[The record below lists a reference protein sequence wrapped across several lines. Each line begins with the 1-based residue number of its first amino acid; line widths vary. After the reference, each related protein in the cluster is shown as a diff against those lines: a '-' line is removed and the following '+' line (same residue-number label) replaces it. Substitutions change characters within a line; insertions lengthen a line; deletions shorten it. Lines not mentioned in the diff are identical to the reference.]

1 MPAYLIA
8 RVDVRDPSYIDEY
21 RSKTGPLIEK
31 HGGRSL
37 AGAVRGADSLESLE
51 GNVPLPTA
59 MFIIEFPSMDNARA
73 FYSDPDYAPMIALRQ
88 SHADS
93 EIVLVTGQ

>member
-1 MPAYLIA
+1 MPAYMIA
-8 RVDVRDPSYIDEY
+8 RVDLRDPSYIEEY

-31 HGGRSL
+31 HGGRVL

-51 GNVPLPTA
+51 GGVPLPTV
-59 MFIIEFPSMDNARA
+59 MFVIEFPTMDKARA

-88 SHADS
+88 SGADS
-93 EIVLVTGQ
+93 EIVLVNGH